1 MGILSSLFGSSDDKP
16 YSEKTEKSHPMGP
29 LPVSNNSKTTVTD
42 NKTGDKYTG
51 YGKNE
56 KESRD
61 AAWKD
66 KRERNG
72 G

>member
-1 MGILSSLFGSSDDKP
+1 
-16 YSEKTEKSHPMGP
+16 MGP

-42 NKTGDKYTG
+42 NKTGEKYTG

-61 AAWKD
+61 AAWQD
-66 KRERNG
+66 KRERKG